1 VAPASSTAA
10 QNASSVYLEAT
21 RVIRRDPELW
31 ARWEQRSRAAGERMG
46 DAVRDWQRR
55 GMVRDDVTPD
65 DVLVLIFTLL
75 DGIVLQVA
83 TSPQPSY
90 EDYARL
96 PGLVADALAPPRP
109 G

>member
-1 VAPASSTAA
+1 
-10 QNASSVYLEAT
+10 
-21 RVIRRDPELW
+21 
-31 ARWEQRSRAAGERMG
+31 MG
-46 DAVRDWQRR
+46 DAVRDWQRQ
-55 GMVRDDVTPD
+55 GVVRDDVTPD
-65 DVLVLIFTLL
+65 DVPVIFTLL

-96 PGLVADALAPPRP
+96 PGLVADALAPPRS